1 MILIS
6 LLYRI
11 FALIQATQ
19 VAILTLLEGENAL
32 LELKAGDDA
41 AKARCSHP
49 TSTSQTEGRE
59 IVCASLGL
67 LCLSFK
73 RLTSHRRWV
82 DYERGLPMFAS
93 HAHFMEAAI
102 R

>member
-1 MILIS
+1 M
-6 LLYRI
+6 
-11 FALIQATQ
+11 
-19 VAILTLLEGENAL
+19 AILTLLEGDNAL

-49 TSTSQTEGRE
+49 TFASHAEGRE

-67 LCLSFK
+67 LCFSFK
-73 RLTSHRRWV
+73 RSTSNRRWV

>member
-11 FALIQATQ
+11 FVLIQATQ

-49 TSTSQTEGRE
+49 TSASQTEGRE
-59 IVCASLGL
+59 IVCA
-67 LCLSFK
+67 
-73 RLTSHRRWV
+73 
-82 DYERGLPMFAS
+82 
-93 HAHFMEAAI
+93 
-102 R
+102 